1 VEREDFFGM
10 KGISRVKG
18 FEKIFQKSVESLQE
32 RKKSLSI
39 SVTSVLG
46 YNNGR

>member
-1 VEREDFFGM
+1 MEREDFFGM

-18 FEKIFQKSVESLQE
+18 FEKIFQKLVKSLQE
-32 RKKSLSI
+32 RKKFLSI
-39 SVTSVLG
+39 SVKSAPG